1 MITFLLSLHFLSK
14 IIKIEID
21 YKTGLETIF
30 SSIVMAIVVIEVQ
43 QVLYS
48 KFLLPL
54 YVVLGGIIYVLMI
67 RLLKVINKEDIQ
79 LIQQIAG
86 EKLATYMAKILGF
99 NKDVIKN

>member
-1 MITFLLSLHFLSK
+1 LITFLLSLHFLSR

-21 YKTGLETIF
+21 YKIGLEAIF
-30 SSIVMAIVVIEVQ
+30 SSIVMAIVVIVVQ

-48 KFLLPL
+48 GFLLFL
-54 YVVLGGIIYVLMI
+54 YIVLGGITYALII

-86 EKLATYMAKILGF
+86 EKLATYIAKILGF
-99 NKDVIKN
+99 SEDVIES